1 MRPGVDWPGNTAT
14 AWTAE
19 TAFFALSDAATGA
32 RGRAAALLSWLA
44 AHRTSLGALPEQVTA
59 AGQPASVAPL
69 AWTDAAVLLTL
80 VAQTRRLPAHSGPGT
95 AEGGGRRRRL
105 PPPAVD
111 RSRPITDPDRGPEN
125 FPVRARQIR
134 FTLTYHVYLVN
145 SASNGEGNA

>member
-14 AWTAE
+14 ALHGNLLRAVRR
-19 TAFFALSDAATGA
+19 ATGA

-80 VAQTRRLPAHSGPGT
+80 VAQTRHLPAIPVPAQPKEAAAAGDCP
-95 AEGGGRRRRL
+95 L
-105 PPPAVD
+105 PP
-111 RSRPITDPDRGPEN
+111 
-125 FPVRARQIR
+125 
-134 FTLTYHVYLVN
+134 LTVL
-145 SASNGEGNA
+145 GR